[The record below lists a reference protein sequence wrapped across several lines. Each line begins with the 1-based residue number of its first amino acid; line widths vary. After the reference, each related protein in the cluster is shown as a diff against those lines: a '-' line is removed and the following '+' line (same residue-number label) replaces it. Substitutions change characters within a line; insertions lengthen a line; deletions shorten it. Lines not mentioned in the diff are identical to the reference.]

1 MRIISITMKTSSLS
15 DIYINPISRILF
27 IIPYIIYKC
36 ISNKYSWKINLKFTI
51 KDWIIFILILII
63 LYLHKL
69 FGDYVLSEM
78 YYFKASYY
86 TVRYFEFLLIFIFL
100 SLLMK
105 FVFNFYF
112 YAHHIISIIMIPI
125 IIIILT
131 IISIFNVNYNY
142 FSNRHF
148 ISLVLF
154 IFLIVF

>member
-1 MRIISITMKTSSLS
+1 M
-15 DIYINPISRILF
+15 F

-36 ISNKYSWKINLKFTI
+36 ISNKYSWKINLNFTI
-51 KDWIIFILILII
+51 KDWIIFILMLII
-63 LYLHKL
+63 LYIQMFSQDYILSERYL
-69 FGDYVLSEM
+69 FGFN
-78 YYFKASYY
+78 YYI
-86 TVRYFEFLLIFIFL
+86 VRYVEILLLFIFL

-105 FVFNFYF
+105 FVSNFNF

-142 FSNRHF
+142 FSNRHL

-154 IFLIVF
+154 IFLNRLLESTIFIYYEYLIKKKIFHFI